1 MHSQLPKVFGKNCK
15 KMRNVYLILILLI
28 AATATSFAQNP
39 LPKGD
44 AQLNMGVGLSNRGIP
59 VYIGLDYGIH
69 KDITIGA
76 ELSYRGYN
84 DRFNNSRYKHSI
96 IGFSGNANYHFNH
109 VLKIPTEW
117 DFYAGLNI
125 GFYHWN
131 SDENYP
137 GDFNSGVGIGAQV
150 GGRYFFTDHFG
161 INLEFGGNNAFSGG
175 KFGITLKL

>member
-1 MHSQLPKVFGKNCK
+1 
-15 KMRNVYLILILLI
+15 MRKVYLTLILLI
-28 AATATSFAQNP
+28 AATATTFAQNP

-59 VYIGLDYGIH
+59 VYFGFDYGVH

-96 IGFSGNANYHFNH
+96 FGISGNANYHFNH
-109 VLKIPTEW
+109 VLKIPTDW
-117 DFYAGLNI
+117 DFYAGLNL

-131 SDENYP
+131 SDDNYP

-150 GGRYFFTDHFG
+150 GGRYFFTDSFG

-175 KFGITLKL
+175 KFGITVKL